1 LGPYLETNSRT
12 RYAVVTG
19 THKTWLF
26 NAQVLLFY
34 AFLSVPNLLTKKS
47 DYRLKGY
54 GDIKGHISVPYFET
68 RVY

>member
-1 LGPYLETNSRT
+1 
-12 RYAVVTG
+12 VTG